1 MAKTSKHHRNF
12 LRLIGLSVFAILFV
26 IFLFFFSQKSY
37 SVDNII
43 DTHEHIE
50 NIDKVPL
57 LLQADDKSKIGK
69 TVLVAS
75 PLETLTLNGSKSF
88 TKYRENFN
96 DILEIIKTY
105 PDRFIPFCTI
115 NPMDTDALEYLK
127 DCIKLGG
134 KGLKLYNGHSYYYD
148 IFNMPLNSASMMPI
162 YAFAEENSLPVL
174 YHVNIANYGN
184 ELENVLKKYPDLVV
198 SVPHFMVSSTNLDKV
213 GRLFDLYPNLYTDVS
228 FGSPQFFAAGFR
240 RISDNADKYIDF
252 MNKYQDRI
260 LFGTDMVI
268 TETMGKDEKF
278 MKDTLMCYRN
288 MLEKKNFTC
297 GPVNDYYKKE
307 SEKNIK
313 LYEGCKPKEGAFC
326 ATRKEKM
333 QSFTGWYE
341 ETKNLKGLDLNPEIL
356 QKIYIDN
363 ALKFLS
369 ANK

>member
-1 MAKTSKHHRNF
+1 MNKIKHYRNF
-12 LRLIGLSVFAILFV
+12 LRFLGLPVFGVLFLA
-26 IFLFFFSQKSY
+26 FLFFFSQKAY
-37 SVDNII
+37 SIDNII

-75 PLETLTLNGSKSF
+75 PLETLTLNGSRSF

-96 DILEIIKTY
+96 DILEIVKAY
-105 PDRFIPFCTI
+105 PGRFIPFCTI
-115 NPMDTDALEYLK
+115 DPMDTDALEYLK

-148 IFNMPLNSASMMPI
+148 IFNMPLDSASMMPI
-162 YAFAEENSLPVL
+162 YAYAEENSLPVL

-184 ELENVLKKYPDLVV
+184 ELENVLKKYPKLVV
-198 SVPHFMVSSTNLDKV
+198 SLPHFMVSSTNLDKV
-213 GRLFDLYPNLYTDVS
+213 ASLLDRYPNLYTDVS
-228 FGSPQFFAAGFR
+228 FGSPAFFAEGFK

-268 TETMGKDEKF
+268 TEAMGKDEKF
-278 MKDTLMCYRN
+278 MEDTLMCYRN
-288 MLEKKNFTC
+288 MLERKNFTC

-307 SEKNIK
+307 WEKYTES
-313 LYEGCKPKEGAFC
+313 YEGCKPKEGAFC
-326 ATRKEKM
+326 ATVKEKM
-333 QSFTGWYE
+333 RSFNEWYE
-341 ETKNLKGLDLNPEIL
+341 ETKNLKGLGLSSKVL
-356 QKIYIDN
+356 KKIYIDN
-363 ALKFLS
+363 ALRFLS